1 MNELAHYVMRQEIK
15 TQTVYT
21 QEYVDMLNSRHADQ
35 VRDLKEH
42 IGWLEAKNKSLRKQN
57 TALRKEIKSW
67 YKAVDSI

>member
-1 MNELAHYVMRQEIK
+1 MNYLTVKYEPQEERQL
-15 TQTVYT
+15 YT
-21 QEYVDMLNSRHADQ
+21 QEYVDFLNSRHADQ

-67 YKAVDSI
+67 YKAVENI

>member
-1 MNELAHYVMRQEIK
+1 MRELACYVMPQEIK

-21 QEYVDMLNSRHADQ
+21 QEYVDMLNSKHADQ
-35 VRDLKEH
+35 IRDLKEH

-67 YKAVDSI
+67 YKAVENI